1 MKGYD
6 FKAGKSFEAQIP
18 PLSDDSQFMIV
29 CSSSELYSLMNIF
42 NWDED
47 TVDECA
53 NLDET
58 VRYTSYDGY
67 DFISLMYAE
76 NDNDAVSTCEVNL
89 FFSRNYL
96 ALVLPETPGIMLSD
110 LADKLTLSIPFAGT
124 RPAPL
129 VHLYYSVFDSLTSD
143 YSDILEG
150 LEDEMETL
158 SEAIELTPGKTQSM
172 EIGRLRKTAYT
183 YKKLLRAFSYIGGQV
198 LMDENNL
205 LDGNQ
210 LRYFRNIGTRLVKL
224 CDFADNLYVLS
235 NELLHLF
242 ESKSSSQM
250 NETINKLTIIT
261 LFFGPLTVIAGI
273 YGMNFVNMPELKWA
287 FGYPAALGL
296 MAVVSLI
303 IYSVLK
309 KKKWI

>member
-6 FKAGKSFEAQIP
+6 FKAGKSFETHIP
-18 PLSDDSQFMIV
+18 SLNDDSQLMIV
-29 CSSSELYSLMNIF
+29 CDSSEVFSLMDIF
-42 NWDED
+42 DWDAD
-47 TVDECA
+47 TVNECT

-76 NDNDAVSTCEVNL
+76 NETGAISTCEVNL
-89 FFSRNYL
+89 FFSKNYL
-96 ALVLPETPGIMLSD
+96 ALVLPETPGVMLSD
-110 LADKLTLSIPFAGT
+110 LADKLALAIPFAET
-124 RPAPL
+124 RPVPL
-129 VHLYYSVFDSLTSD
+129 VHLYYLVFDSLTSD
-143 YSDILEG
+143 YSDMLEG

-158 SEAIELTPGKTQSM
+158 SEVIELKPSKEQSM

-205 LDGNQ
+205 LDSNQ

-224 CDFADNLYVLS
+224 YDFADNLYVLS

-242 ESKSSSQM
+242 ESKSSSQI

-273 YGMNFVNMPELKWA
+273 YGMNFVNMPELKWS